1 MSSGKGS
8 PETLA
13 TKTFSSPGKSST
25 VTFTS
30 TTLEERNER
39 NGRIAALRRDSGSSS
54 SKGSAHGLSSIDAR
68 LGLPISTKFLAPAE
82 DVPDTPSSTIV
93 EFGDTDRNQLPSAAE
108 LADNVFRTQH
118 RVRKSRS
125 QSRTR
130 PEHGSIRDL
139 KQERSASAQAN
150 RAGTPTG
157 STRERSGSGSK
168 GASPG
173 LRGLPT
179 DRNPAAERELA
190 KTRVNMYLTQ
200 HQQQQSQEQVI
211 QSPIQQQPSDPDK
224 ELLLENRGL
233 YQRVAALQRT
243 ERDLLA
249 ENQELLRQFNQL
261 KQHHDVRRKQWRDQL
276 RQRER
281 EYEARIHELED
292 HMLQLAIA
300 NPTRAAPIQTDKE
313 IIHWFAEQEHA
324 RRVWTQDYAHR
335 DANRLGEGLHPV
347 QLAELCEG
355 VKEFVKLKEDKT
367 LPEELPTNSSETTQ
381 LLLQGMLADF
391 ISTEILASPFWV
403 FTAISAGTLES
414 PSVPHPSTVPI
425 ATSFRMDLSLF
436 NDIAPMRP
444 IYAPTPGS
452 PHFPPPLITAMLPQA
467 LGNAASGL
475 GLPTKTEMENL
486 YHMLLSAQK
495 QYADVTVHDWRAQ
508 LMRLLAESGMIL
520 KDPLDAAKN
529 ESRRILIE
537 SRLNYARKLKEKFL
551 GGPARYL
558 LGEQDAAGIEKLE
571 RRLHDLIDET
581 LRFSCRLWS
590 RPTPVRLHDLGDLK
604 NQKFSASHPYMRLCH
619 VQAPRGMEEV
629 QQPRKNDSSDR
640 DSPPGY
646 HDGRPVIMVLSP
658 AIESIIDS
666 SKDNKKAAPAMDETP
681 RVWVRA
687 RVLVSSP
694 ARAAAMKSLGP
705 VKIASPPQPV
715 RHNSAPTT
723 ATTTTLDK
731 SGSGS
736 PAGVGTLPAT
746 QFSRMHTSPPHS
758 SSSSLSTVDTAN
770 DSFTTAGP
778 LKATPKQV
786 SMPFASQQVVSPFL
800 RQSVSPSKMF
810 GENGNQEGMMG
821 SMDLPI
827 A

>member
-8 PETLA
+8 PEALSSR
-13 TKTFSSPGKSST
+13 TFSSPNSST
-25 VTFTS
+25 A
-30 TTLEERNER
+30 TLTASNLNERNER
-39 NGRIAALRRDSGSSS
+39 NERNDRIAALRRDSGSSN
-54 SKGSAHGLSSIDAR
+54 GSAQALSSIDAR
-68 LGLPISTKFLAPAE
+68 LNLPLVTNLLAPQRD

-93 EFGDTDRNQLPSAAE
+93 EFGDTDRNHFPSAAE
-108 LADNVFRTQH
+108 LADTVFRTQH

-139 KQERSASAQAN
+139 KQERSASVQ
-150 RAGTPTG
+150 RSGTPTG
-157 STRERSGSGSK
+157 SARDRSESTHSK
-168 GASPG
+168 AASPS

-179 DRNPAAERELA
+179 ERSAATERELA
-190 KTRVNMYLTQ
+190 KSRVNMYLTQ
-200 HQQQQSQEQVI
+200 QQSP
-211 QSPIQQQPSDPDK
+211 QSPEPIVQTPMQQTPSDPDK

-233 YQRVAALQRT
+233 YQRVAALQRI

-300 NPTRAAPIQTDKE
+300 NPTRVAPVQTDKD

-324 RRVWTQDYAHR
+324 RRVWIQDYAHR
-335 DANRLGEGLHPV
+335 GHNRLCEGLHPL

-355 VKEFVKLKEDKT
+355 VKEFVKLNEDKT

-381 LLLQGMLADF
+381 LLLQGLLADF

-414 PSVPHPSTVPI
+414 PSVPHPGTEPI

-452 PHFPPPLITAMLPQA
+452 PHFPPPLITSMLPQA
-467 LGNAASGL
+467 LGNAASAL
-475 GLPTKTEMENL
+475 GLPTQTQMENL

-508 LMRLLAESGMIL
+508 LMRLLAESGMSM

-529 ESRRILIE
+529 EARRILIE

-551 GGPARYL
+551 GGPARFL
-558 LGEQDAAGIEKLE
+558 LGEQDAAGIGKLE

-581 LRFSCRLWS
+581 LRFSCRIWS
-590 RPTPVRLHDLGDLK
+590 RPTPLRLHDLGDLK
-604 NQKFSASHPYMRLCH
+604 DQKFTSSHPYMRLCH
-619 VQAPRGMEEV
+619 VQAPRGMEEQP
-629 QQPRKNDSSDR
+629 QQPKKTDSSER
-640 DSPPGY
+640 EKSPPGY

-658 AIESIIDS
+658 AIESIVDS
-666 SKDNKKAAPAMDETP
+666 SKDNRKGTPAMDEIP
-681 RVWVRA
+681 KVWVRA

-694 ARAAAMKSLGP
+694 ARAAALKSLGP
-705 VKIASPPQPV
+705 IKMASPPQV
-715 RHNSAPTT
+715 TRHNSAPTT
-723 ATTTTLDK
+723 TATTTLDK
-731 SGSGS
+731 TGSGS

-746 QFSRMHTSPPHS
+746 QFTRKHSSPPHS
-758 SSSSLSTVDTAN
+758 SSSSLEENSYTPPGSTKT
-770 DSFTTAGP
+770 SSQT
-778 LKATPKQV
+778 V
-786 SMPFASQQVVSPFL
+786 SMPFASQQIVSPFL

-810 GENGNQEGMMG
+810 GVDGNKIDRQ
-821 SMDLPI
+821 MDLPI